1 MVSERGDRQRPRGL
15 VARQEWSRSR
25 GAIAPLETELPYHS
39 LGTACWPRY
48 SCVQEKPP
56 LVVSLRVFKTMHR
69 SLTLQTLFDSG
80 LPTAFARL
88 ALLRLPL

>member
-15 VARQEWSRSR
+15 VARQECSRSR
-25 GAIAPLETELPYHS
+25 GAIAS

-48 SCVQEKPP
+48 SCVQERLP
-56 LVVSLRVFKTMHR
+56 LVVSLRVFKTMHQ
-69 SLTLQTLFDSG
+69 SLTLQTLFESG